1 MTDSFHTIK
10 ENSTFSI
17 YKEKGSKFIGYAYP
31 IENVTDIEIILES
44 LKKEHGKA
52 RHWCYAWRVGNL
64 HNQKYKINDDGEPSG
79 SAGLPIYGQIQSKDL
94 TNVLVVVVRYFGG
107 TKLGVG
113 GLITAYKTAAHD
125 ILEMSEIIEKTID
138 DYFKLIFTYENMNKV
153 LKIIKNSNAEIK
165 KQEMDIQCQ
174 FHVSIRQKLSTEF
187 VKNMEEL
194 RCVTIVKK

>member
-10 ENSTFSI
+10 ENSTFSL
-17 YKEKGSKFIGYAYP
+17 YKEKGSKFIGYSYP
-31 IENVTDIEIILES
+31 VENEMDIEMILDT

-52 RHWCYAWRVGNL
+52 RHWCYAWRIGNL
-64 HNQKYKINDDGEPSG
+64 QNQKYKINDDGEPSG

-138 DYFKLIFTYENMNKV
+138 DYFELIFTYENMNKV

-165 KQEMDIQCQ
+165 KQEMDMQCQ